1 MNISRK
7 KRGTFAARAH
17 SFKENFLD
25 ALKSSQHSSST
36 PNKRVRAGQ
45 KNFIQLAKKT
55 GSTDNLTG
63 HLGTTRST
71 DCLVKEVQFALK
83 YFQDVVSKCTY
94 EMLPGCA
101 TVVLETVLAIQVNSF
116 RLFLLLLLLFANCS
130 FGFLLARLVG
140 ISKIGSFSRSSLLRL
155 SIIAYCQVESI
166 FVRL

>member
-25 ALKSSQHSSST
+25 ALKNSQHSSST

-83 YFQDVVSKCTY
+83 YFQDVVSKCTF

-101 TVVLETVLAIQVNSF
+101 TVVLETVLAIQVNCYSF
-116 RLFLLLLLLFANCS
+116 RIFFILLLLFALCY
-130 FGFLLARLVG
+130 FGCLLLYVQEVLAHFMSVTYY
-140 ISKIGSFSRSSLLRL
+140 IKW
-155 SIIAYCQVESI
+155 V
-166 FVRL
+166 